1 MGYISPTLAVRNMK
15 ETIEFYTNSL
25 GFKLGMCF
33 PDVNNPEYA
42 DLSKDGMILMII
54 PAKNLGI
61 GGEEKLG
68 TGVNLYMQIDG
79 DIDEYY
85 RELRNRGVD
94 ISVDIKNEPYGIRD
108 FTVEDVNGYNLTF
121 NQFSS
126 SVDTCASCE
135 VPMTVNCLS
144 CGMPMTSPG
153 DFGGGNQENKHCV
166 HCSNPDG
173 SLKSYE
179 QVLEGMI
186 NFMVMSQKM
195 DRKAA
200 EGAAKGYL
208 AKMPAWSS
216 N

>member
-33 PDVNNPEYA
+33 PDANNPEYA
-42 DLSKDGMILMII
+42 DLSKDGMVLMII

-85 RELRNRGVD
+85 CELKSRGVD
-94 ISVDIKNEPYGIRD
+94 ISVDIKDEPYGIRD

-121 NQFSS
+121 NQVSCPA
-126 SVDTCASCE
+126 DTCACCDM
-135 VPMTVNCLS
+135 PATANCLS
-144 CGMPMTSPG
+144 CGMPMASLG
-153 DFGGGNQENKHCV
+153 DFGGENQENKYCV

-179 QVLEGMI
+179 EVPEKMI
-186 NFMVMSQKM
+186 NVMVMFQKM

-200 EGAAKGYL
+200 EGAAKEYMT
-208 AKMPAWSS
+208 KMPAWSGD
-216 N
+216 